1 MNILL
6 IGNGG
11 HGKVVEEVSKDCGY
25 EKIAFLDDNSVEAIG
40 KIEELE
46 KFVDEFEYAFVAIG
60 NNKLCGEL
68 MHRLEEAGYK
78 VPVLIHSSAYVSSMA
93 KIGKG
98 TVIEPKAIINANT
111 VIERGCII
119 SVGSIIDH
127 DVKIGECCHI
137 NSGAIV
143 KAGAE
148 VNSYIKVE
156 AGKVIIGKQQ
166 LNLNISD
173 GDSKRI
179 YGIRSGF
186 FL

>member
-11 HGKVVEEVSKDCGY
+11 HGKVVEEVSNDCGY
-25 EKIAFLDDNSVEAIG
+25 EKIAFLDDNSVETIG

-78 VPVLIHSSAYVSSMA
+78 VPVPIHSSAYVSSTA

-98 TVIEPKAIINANT
+98 TVIE
-111 VIERGCII
+111 RDCII

-127 DVKIGECCHI
+127 DVKIGEYCHI

-166 LNLNISD
+166 LNPNISD

-179 YGIRSGF
+179 YGIQKRRTYLF
-186 FL
+186 NNRNKLY

>member
-11 HGKVVEEVSKDCGY
+11 HGKVVEEVSNDCGY

-78 VPVLIHSSAYVSSMA
+78 VPVLIHSSAYLSSTA

-98 TVIEPKAIINANT
+98 TVIEPKAIINANYGEIT
-111 VIERGCII
+111 MRQTLI
-119 SVGSIIDH
+119 SRLMFPILYLRSIKNHRLTRQILKFSH
-127 DVKIGECCHI
+127 QTGNFQMLK
-137 NSGAIV
+137 
-143 KAGAE
+143 
-148 VNSYIKVE
+148 
-156 AGKVIIGKQQ
+156 
-166 LNLNISD
+166 
-173 GDSKRI
+173 
-179 YGIRSGF
+179 

>member
-60 NNKLCGEL
+60 NNKLRGEL

-78 VPVLIHSSAYVSSMA
+78 VPVLIHSSAYVSSTA

-98 TVIEPKAIINANT
+98 TIVEPKAIINANT
-111 VIERGCII
+111 IIESGCII
-119 SVGSIIDH
+119 SIGSIIDH
-127 DVKIGECCHI
+127 DVKIGECSHV

-148 VNSYIKVE
+148 VNSYTKVE
-156 AGKVIIGKQQ
+156 AGKIIVGKQQ
-166 LNLNISD
+166 LKSNVSD
-173 GDSKRI
+173 IDNRKNS
-179 YGIRSGF
+179 GIRSGF